1 MEKTVIKEFLKH
13 IQLFKGLND
22 SQLEAICDKVKVENF
37 SINSMVFNENNIR
50 QNLFLIYE
58 GEVELFKRTPYGG
71 EKRLSIFSKYDFI
84 GEGALMDDSPHS
96 TSARATINSVIVTL
110 SRDNFKELMKEQN
123 ETALAILSSIGRVIS
138 RRMSASNTRVINV
151 AAQYQSG
158 RTRSEHDLLG
168 DREVP
173 HEYYYGVQTLRA
185 LENFNISG
193 VTLNFYPV
201 LIEALA
207 MVKKAAARA
216 NYDLGLLS
224 KPISDAIVQACDE
237 IINGRLHSHFVVDMI
252 QGGAGT
258 STNMNANEVIANRA
272 LEILGYEKGEY
283 KYCHPNN
290 HVNLSQS
297 TNDAYPTS
305 VKIALINSNK
315 KLTEVLQELVQS
327 FHNKAKEFSQIIQM
341 GRTQLQDA
349 VPMTLGQEFE
359 AYAVML
365 NEEVQRLAE
374 NVKLFLEVNMGAT
387 AIGTGINSHPDYS
400 EKVITH
406 LKEVTGLKTVLA
418 GNLVEATQD
427 TGAFIMYSSAVKR
440 LAVKLSKICN
450 DLRLLSSGP
459 RTGIHEINLPPMQ
472 PGSSIMPGKVNPV
485 IPEVVNQIA
494 FKVIGNDLAVTM
506 AAEGGQLELNVFEPV
521 IVQSLFES
529 IEMLKNGMMTLKVRC
544 IDGITANAD
553 RCRELVEGSIGIV
566 TALNPALGYETCTK
580 LAKEALDTNRG
591 VYELV
596 LEKKLLSKAELD
608 DLLKPEN
615 MIKPR

>member
-1 MEKTVIKEFLKH
+1 MEKSHIKEFLKQV
-13 IQLFKGLND
+13 QLFKELND
-22 SQLEAICDKVKVENF
+22 SQLDAICDKVKLENYSTKNFLF
-37 SINSMVFNENNIR
+37 SENNIR
-50 QNLFLIYE
+50 KNLFLIYE
-58 GEVELFKRTPYGG
+58 GEVELFKRTPYGT
-71 EKRLSIFSKYDFI
+71 EKRLSIFSKYDFL

-96 TSARATINSVIVTL
+96 TSARATKDSKIFILTSD
-110 SRDNFKELMKEQN
+110 SFKELMKEQN
-123 ETALAILSSIGRVIS
+123 ETALAILSSIGKVIS
-138 RRMSASNTRVINV
+138 RRISAANTRVINI

-168 DREVP
+168 DRDVP

-193 VTLNFYPV
+193 VTLNFYPL

-207 MVKKAAARA
+207 MVKKAAALA
-216 NYDLGLLS
+216 NCDLGLLS
-224 KPISDAIVQACDE
+224 KEITDAIVKACDE
-237 IINGRLHSHFVVDMI
+237 ISGGRLHSHFVVDMI

-272 LEILGYEKGEY
+272 LEILGFEKGDYEH
-283 KYCHPNN
+283 CHPNN

-305 VKIALINSNK
+305 VKIALVNSNK
-315 KLTEVLQELVQS
+315 KLIEVLQELISS
-327 FHNKAKEFSQIIQM
+327 FKNKAKEFSHIIKM

-365 NEEVQRLAE
+365 NEEVQRLEQNA
-374 NVKLFLEVNMGAT
+374 KLFLEVNMGAT

-400 EKVITH
+400 EKVIIH
-406 LKEVTGLKTVLA
+406 LNDVTGLSIVLA
-418 GNLVEATQD
+418 ENLVEATQD
-427 TGAFIMYSSAVKR
+427 TGSFIMYSSAVKR
-440 LAVKLSKICN
+440 LAVKLSKISN

-485 IPEVVNQIA
+485 IPEVVSQIA

-529 IEMLKNGMMTLKVRC
+529 IEMLKNGMMTLKEKC
-544 IDGITANAD
+544 IDGITANED

-580 LAKEALDTNRG
+580 LAKEALDSNRG